1 MQHET
6 KPDSGAESAETADR
20 LPGVSVETVDPL
32 DETAGSVSADVASDE
47 QADGPS
53 PLDGD
58 GTEPAD
64 AGTVPTFLHEIARQ
78 MQAAVDRERGRIAAE
93 TSNSLEAHVQKVR
106 MRAAMEAEELKRLAE
121 EDVGHINE
129 WSAAEAERL
138 RRETESRIDA
148 RREDLE
154 RHLRQHEDLVEREIS
169 GASAAIEEYQA
180 ELDRFVGRL
189 AGEQEP
195 TEIAQL
201 ARQLPEPPRVEE
213 IASAARAEAIA
224 QLSRSETGDAAA
236 QQDLGLVGVMDPSII
251 SQAATTTAQED
262 APPQAEVPPQ
272 EDALAQS
279 VEVTPEAASV
289 DAEGQRRILG
299 ARNNVDLAIRVVV
312 VIALVALVAAVVLL
326 VLTGQVSASS
336 SGGPSPG
343 A

>member
-20 LPGVSVETVDPL
+20 LPGVSVETVDLP
-32 DETAGSVSADVASDE
+32 DESGGSVSTDVDE
-47 QADGPS
+47 QP
-53 PLDGD
+53 
-58 GTEPAD
+58 
-64 AGTVPTFLHEIARQ
+64 GTVPTFLHEIARQ

-106 MRAAMEAEELKRLAE
+106 MRAAMEAEELRRLAE

-154 RHLRQHEDLVEREIS
+154 RHLRQHEALVEREIA
-169 GASAAIEEYQA
+169 GASEAVDEYQA

-189 AGEQEP
+189 AGEREP

-201 ARQLPEPPRVEE
+201 ASQLPEPPRVEE
-213 IASAARAEAIA
+213 IASAARADAIA
-224 QLSRSETGDAAA
+224 QLSRSETGDDAAPPGL
-236 QQDLGLVGVMDPSII
+236 DLVGVMDPSVI
-251 SQAATTTAQED
+251 SQASGPKAQEGGLPQEG
-262 APPQAEVPPQ
+262 APAQAVEVPP
-272 EDALAQS
+272 
-279 VEVTPEAASV
+279 
-289 DAEGQRRILG
+289 DAERVDHQEQRRILG
-299 ARNNVDLAIRVVV
+299 ARNNVDLAIRVAV

-326 VLTGQVSASS
+326 VVTGQISASP

-343 A
+343 S